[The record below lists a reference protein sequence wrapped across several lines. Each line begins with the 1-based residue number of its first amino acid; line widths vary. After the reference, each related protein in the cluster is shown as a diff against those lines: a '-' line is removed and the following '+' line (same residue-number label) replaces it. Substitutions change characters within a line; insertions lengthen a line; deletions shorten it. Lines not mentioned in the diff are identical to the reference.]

1 MDNKELLEKV
11 REILGQ
17 YVETDPSE
25 IREETLLAE
34 ELGLT
39 SFAFMSMMGEFEDT
53 FDITV
58 DESELVGVKTV
69 GDVIEYIKKKSE

>member
-34 ELGLT
+34 ELGFT